1 MHAQRF
7 YGVPTPSAEYLNQSA
22 SGQAPGNGALRTRLA
37 ELDSYIHCSVIG
49 TCLTRVDL
57 RDIVARFA
65 GLDRDRASDFEM
77 HHAAV
82 QIAAEGGQGA
92 EVLHEVLDH
101 RYDGEIKRFDQASSE
116 NELCQLWRAGRRNG
130 DTAGAYWALMT
141 HPHATRELRQRI
153 LGELHGLTYLVTN
166 PSPAPDAD

>member
-1 MHAQRF
+1 MHAQRL
-7 YGVPTPSAEYLNQSA
+7 YGAHTPSAEYLNQSA
-22 SGQAPGNGALRTRLA
+22 SGQVPGDGTLRARLA

-49 TCLTRVDL
+49 TCLTRADL

-92 EVLHEVLDH
+92 EALHEVMDH
-101 RYDGEIKRFDQASSE
+101 RYDGEIKRFDQACNE
-116 NELCQLWRAGRRNG
+116 TELCQLWRASRRSG
-130 DTAGAYWALMT
+130 ETAGAYWALMT
-141 HPHATRELRQRI
+141 HPRATRELRQRI
-153 LGELHGLTYLVTN
+153 LGELHGLTYVVTG
-166 PSPAPDAD
+166 PSPMPDAD